1 MPENPTSMPEP
12 SGENTAE
19 VVAGKNDANVT
30 ETPAEPLG
38 GVFVYPG
45 DDDLAGIPVPPIA
58 SPGGRPVYPGD
69 DDLAGIPTTP
79 VAPSGGRPVYP
90 DNTIGRPGFPTISF
104 PITYPTVSGGNYYSR
119 VRFLNASTS
128 GRTLDVYIDGRNI
141 FSGSEFATISS
152 YIRVTDGFHTVTVRR
167 TNGQIYYQQTIAFV
181 SGERLTMVILDTV
194 SGVSLTRVS
203 DMGCTNVPAGYG
215 CLRVANMSYAG
226 SSYDVRT
233 FNNQTAFAGIGYKE
247 VTSYKQTSSG
257 TYTFFVTGSQYAVS
271 ALGELPVLVLSS
283 IVGVSCPTC
292 TVPNPLLTFN
302 VNVRA
307 GRAYTC
313 YIIGNP
319 WSGLFRVYVLED

>member
-19 VVAGKNDANVT
+19 VVAGKNDANVP

-104 PITYPTVSGGNYYSR
+104 PVTYPTVSGGNYYSR

-152 YIRVTDGFHTVTVRR
+152 YIRVTDGFVQLIVGGVEVCQHHGFGGLLLVQATKLYPLVMIYM
-167 TNGQIYYQQTIAFV
+167 NGMFSNLDNSLMEASANLGC
-181 SGERLTMVILDTV
+181 SGVKRFLSVILRLSMPTILAAALLVFMRAFADFGTPLLI
-194 SGVSLTRVS
+194 GE
-203 DMGCTNVPAGYG
+203 GY
-215 CLRVANMSYAG
+215 
-226 SSYDVRT
+226 RT
-233 FNNQTAFAGIGYKE
+233 FTVEI
-247 VTSYKQTSSG
+247 YKQFLSE
-257 TYTFFVTGSQYAVS
+257 TGSDYGFAAAYGSWQEFS
-271 ALGELPVLVLSS
+271 LPM
-283 IVGVSCPTC
+283 P
-292 TVPNPLLTFN
+292 
-302 VNVRA
+302 
-307 GRAYTC
+307 
-313 YIIGNP
+313 
-319 WSGLFRVYVLED
+319 

>member
-12 SGENTAE
+12 SGESTSE
-19 VVAGKNDANVT
+19 VVAGKNDANVP

-104 PITYPTVSGGNYYSR
+104 P
-119 VRFLNASTS
+119 
-128 GRTLDVYIDGRNI
+128 DVYIDGRNV

-233 FNNQTAFAGIGYKE
+233 FNNQTAFAGVGYKE

-292 TVPNPLLTFN
+292 TVANPLLTFN

-319 WSGLFRVYVLED
+319 WSGLFRAYVLED

>member
-19 VVAGKNDANVT
+19 VVAGKNDANVP

-104 PITYPTVSGGNYYSR
+104 PVTYPTVSGGNYYSR

-128 GRTLDVYIDGRNI
+128 GQTLDVYIDGRNV

-167 TNGQIYYQQTIAFV
+167 TNGQIYYQ
-181 SGERLTMVILDTV
+181 
-194 SGVSLTRVS
+194 
-203 DMGCTNVPAGYG
+203 
-215 CLRVANMSYAG
+215 
-226 SSYDVRT
+226 
-233 FNNQTAFAGIGYKE
+233 
-247 VTSYKQTSSG
+247 
-257 TYTFFVTGSQYAVS
+257 
-271 ALGELPVLVLSS
+271 
-283 IVGVSCPTC
+283 
-292 TVPNPLLTFN
+292 
-302 VNVRA
+302 
-307 GRAYTC
+307 
-313 YIIGNP
+313 
-319 WSGLFRVYVLED
+319 

>member
-1 MPENPTSMPEP
+1 M
-12 SGENTAE
+12 
-19 VVAGKNDANVT
+19 
-30 ETPAEPLG
+30 
-38 GVFVYPG
+38 
-45 DDDLAGIPVPPIA
+45 
-58 SPGGRPVYPGD
+58 
-69 DDLAGIPTTP
+69 
-79 VAPSGGRPVYP
+79 
-90 DNTIGRPGFPTISF
+90 
-104 PITYPTVSGGNYYSR
+104 
-119 VRFLNASTS
+119 
-128 GRTLDVYIDGRNI
+128 
-141 FSGSEFATISS
+141 
-152 YIRVTDGFHTVTVRR
+152 TDGFHTVTVRR

-257 TYTFFVTGSQYAVS
+257 TYTFFVTGSQYSVS

-292 TVPNPLLTFN
+292 TVSNPLLTFN

>member
-1 MPENPTSMPEP
+1 MPENTTSMSEP
-12 SGENTAE
+12 SGENQAE
-19 VVAGKNDANVT
+19 SMAWQDNANIP
-30 ETPAEPLG
+30 ETPIAPSG
-38 GVFVYPG
+38 GIPAYPG
-45 DDDLAGIPVPPIA
+45 DDDSAGIPTTPIA
-58 SPGGRPVYPGD
+58 PSGGIPAYPGD

-79 VAPSGGRPVYP
+79 IAPSGGIPAYP
-90 DNTIGRPGFPTISF
+90 GNTVGRPGFPVISF
-104 PITYPTVSGGNYYSR
+104 PVTYPTTSGSSYYSQ
-119 VRFLNASTS
+119 VRFLNTSTS
-128 GRTLDVYIDGRNI
+128 GLTLDVYIDGQNV
-141 FSGSEFATISS
+141 FSGSDFATVSS

-181 SGERLTMVILDTV
+181 SGERITMVILDTV
-194 SGVSLTRVS
+194 SGVTLTRVS

-233 FNNQTAFAGIGYKE
+233 FNNQTAFAGIGYRE
-247 VTSYKQTSSG
+247 VTSYKQTSAG
-257 TYTFFVTGSQYAVS
+257 NYTFFVTGSQYSVS

-283 IVGVSCPTC
+283 IVSVSCPTC
-292 TVPNPLLTFN
+292 TVTNPLLTFN

>member
-1 MPENPTSMPEP
+1 MPENQTSMPEP

-19 VVAGKNDANVT
+19 VVAGKNDANVP

-104 PITYPTVSGGNYYSR
+104 PVTYPTVSGGNYYSR

-194 SGVSLTRVS
+194 SGASLTWAARMFRQVTAAS
-203 DMGCTNVPAGYG
+203 A
-215 CLRVANMSYAG
+215 S
-226 SSYDVRT
+226 RT
-233 FNNQTAFAGIGYKE
+233 
-247 VTSYKQTSSG
+247 
-257 TYTFFVTGSQYAVS
+257 
-271 ALGELPVLVLSS
+271 
-283 IVGVSCPTC
+283 CPTRDPATMC
-292 TVPNPLLTFN
+292 GPSTTRQHLRGSDT
-302 VNVRA
+302 RK
-307 GRAYTC
+307 
-313 YIIGNP
+313 
-319 WSGLFRVYVLED
+319 

>member
-12 SGENTAE
+12 SGESTAE
-19 VVAGKNDANVT
+19 VVTGKNDANVP

-45 DDDLAGIPVPPIA
+45 DDNLAGIPVPPIA

-167 TNGQIYYQQTIAFV
+167 PNGQIYYQ
-181 SGERLTMVILDTV
+181 
-194 SGVSLTRVS
+194 
-203 DMGCTNVPAGYG
+203 
-215 CLRVANMSYAG
+215 
-226 SSYDVRT
+226 
-233 FNNQTAFAGIGYKE
+233 
-247 VTSYKQTSSG
+247 
-257 TYTFFVTGSQYAVS
+257 
-271 ALGELPVLVLSS
+271 
-283 IVGVSCPTC
+283 
-292 TVPNPLLTFN
+292 
-302 VNVRA
+302 
-307 GRAYTC
+307 
-313 YIIGNP
+313 
-319 WSGLFRVYVLED
+319 